1 MSGLQLPSKMK
12 IKATPASDVFHYGV
26 IIADENFGI
35 FRHMIFKYR
44 GKQYVIVKRYG
55 KVHKFYSLDR

>member
-1 MSGLQLPSKMK
+1 MK